1 MAIDKTDNSEAGE
14 DGNSHILARFGWR
27 NTPKIEKIEFELK
40 KSHFC
45 FTFSS
50 SELYYKCMTRKEMT
64 NERAQSDA
72 RINSAERGGIGRSQI
87 ESLFKTHYTQMY
99 HLALTLLFDEA
110 ESKDVVSDVFASLL
124 SGKVVMR
131 ADNAKAFLL
140 ASVHHRCLNVLQH
153 KQVQERFARLLTED
167 ADTLMKDNTVEEQMQ
182 MEELMRYVQDNLS
195 PLEQNIFRLRYL
207 REMTCQEVAEALN
220 VSRQTVHTH
229 LKQTVKIIRK
239 YFNSNSKAI

>member
-1 MAIDKTDNSEAGE
+1 
-14 DGNSHILARFGWR
+14 
-27 NTPKIEKIEFELK
+27 
-40 KSHFC
+40 
-45 FTFSS
+45 
-50 SELYYKCMTRKEMT
+50 MTRK
-64 NERAQSDA
+64 DV
-72 RINSAERGGIGRSQI
+72 
-87 ESLFKTHYTQMY
+87 ESLFKTHYAQMY

-110 ESKDVVSDVFASLL
+110 ESKDVVSEVFASLL
-124 SGKVVMR
+124 NDSAIVR
-131 ADNAKAFLL
+131 TDDARAFLL
-140 ASVHHRCLNVLQH
+140 TSVRHRCLNVLQH

-195 PLEQNIFRLRYL
+195 PLEQDIFRMRYL

-220 VSRQTVHTH
+220 VSRQTVHAH

>member
-1 MAIDKTDNSEAGE
+1 
-14 DGNSHILARFGWR
+14 
-27 NTPKIEKIEFELK
+27 
-40 KSHFC
+40 
-45 FTFSS
+45 
-50 SELYYKCMTRKEMT
+50 MTKEMT
-64 NERAQSDA
+64 NERAQSDV

-124 SGKVVMR
+124 SGKAAIKREQSDAGISSAEREQARPEVKVVMR

-140 ASVHHRCLNVLQH
+140 TSVYHRCLNVLQH

-167 ADTLMKDNTVEEQMQ
+167 TDTLVSDNIVEEQMQ
-182 MEELMRYVQDNLS
+182 MEELMHYVRENLS
-195 PLEQNIFRLRYL
+195 PMEQNVFRLRYL
-207 REMTCQEVAEALN
+207 REMTCQEVAEVLN

-229 LKQTVKIIRK
+229 LKQSVEKIRK
-239 YFNSNSKAI
+239 FFYSNSKAI

>member
-1 MAIDKTDNSEAGE
+1 
-14 DGNSHILARFGWR
+14 
-27 NTPKIEKIEFELK
+27 
-40 KSHFC
+40 
-45 FTFSS
+45 
-50 SELYYKCMTRKEMT
+50 MTRKEMM

-72 RINSAERGGIGRSQI
+72 CINSIERGGIGRSQI

-110 ESKDVVSDVFASLL
+110 ESKDVVSEVFASLL
-124 SGKVVMR
+124 SGSTIVE

-140 ASVHHRCLNVLQH
+140 ASVRHRCLNVLQH
-153 KQVQERFARLLTED
+153 KQMHERFARLLTED
-167 ADTLMKDNTVEEQMQ
+167 TATLVSDNTVEEQMQ
-182 MEELMRYVQDNLS
+182 MEELMCYVRENFS
-195 PLEQNIFRLRYL
+195 SLEQQIFRLRYL

-229 LKQTVKIIRK
+229 LKQSVEKIRK

>member
-1 MAIDKTDNSEAGE
+1 
-14 DGNSHILARFGWR
+14 
-27 NTPKIEKIEFELK
+27 
-40 KSHFC
+40 
-45 FTFSS
+45 
-50 SELYYKCMTRKEMT
+50 MTRKEMT
-64 NERAQSDA
+64 NGRAQRDV

-110 ESKDVVSDVFASLL
+110 KSKDVVSAVFTSLL
-124 SGKVVMR
+124 SGSTIVR

-153 KQVQERFARLLTED
+153 KQVHERFARLLTED
-167 ADTLMKDNTVEEQMQ
+167 ADTFDSDNLVEEQMQ
-182 MEELMRYVQDNLS
+182 MEELMRYVRDNLS
-195 PLEQNIFRLRYL
+195 PMEQNVVRLHYL
-207 REMTCQEVAEALN
+207 KEMTCQEVAEALN

-229 LKQTVKIIRK
+229 LKQTVEKIRK

>member
-1 MAIDKTDNSEAGE
+1 
-14 DGNSHILARFGWR
+14 
-27 NTPKIEKIEFELK
+27 
-40 KSHFC
+40 
-45 FTFSS
+45 
-50 SELYYKCMTRKEMT
+50 MTRKEMM
-64 NERAQSDA
+64 NERAQSDV

-87 ESLFKTHYTQMY
+87 KSLFKTHYTQMY

-124 SGKVVMR
+124 NGKVVME

-140 ASVHHRCLNVLQH
+140 ASVRHRCLNVLQH
-153 KQVQERFARLLTED
+153 KQVHERFARLLTEGT
-167 ADTLMKDNTVEEQMQ
+167 DTLVSDNTVEEQMQ
-182 MEELMRYVQDNLS
+182 MEELMRYVRENLS
-195 PLEQNIFRLRYL
+195 SLEQQIFRLRYL

-229 LKQTVKIIRK
+229 LKQTVGKIRK

>member
-1 MAIDKTDNSEAGE
+1 
-14 DGNSHILARFGWR
+14 
-27 NTPKIEKIEFELK
+27 
-40 KSHFC
+40 
-45 FTFSS
+45 
-50 SELYYKCMTRKEMT
+50 MTRKEMT
-64 NERAQSDA
+64 NERAQSDV

-124 SGKVVMR
+124 SGKAAIKREQSDAGIGSAEREQARPKVKVVMR
-131 ADNAKAFLL
+131 ADNAKSFLL
-140 ASVHHRCLNVLQH
+140 ASVRHRCLNVLQH
-153 KQVQERFARLLTED
+153 KQVQERFARLLTDD
-167 ADTLMKDNTVEEQMQ
+167 ADTLASDSTVEEQMQ
-182 MEELMRYVQDNLS
+182 MEELMGYVRDNLS
-195 PLEQNIFRLRYL
+195 PMEQEIFRQRYL

-229 LKQTVKIIRK
+229 LKQLVEKIRK

>member
-1 MAIDKTDNSEAGE
+1 MPLK
-14 DGNSHILARFGWR
+14 
-27 NTPKIEKIEFELK
+27 KEFER
-40 KSHFC
+40 KSIFH

-50 SELYYKCMTRKEMT
+50 SELYYKCMTRK
-64 NERAQSDA
+64 DV
-72 RINSAERGGIGRSQI
+72 

-110 ESKDVVSDVFASLL
+110 ESKDVVSEVFASLI
-124 SGKVVMR
+124 SGKTMMR
-131 ADNAKAFLL
+131 TDNAKAFLL
-140 ASVHHRCLNVLQH
+140 ACVRHRCMNVLQH

-167 ADTLMKDNTVEEQMQ
+167 ADTLISDNTAEEQMQ

-195 PLEQNIFRLRYL
+195 PMEQNVFRLRYL
-207 REMTCQEVAEALN
+207 REMTCQEVAEALD

-229 LKQTVKIIRK
+229 LKQTVEKIRK

>member
-1 MAIDKTDNSEAGE
+1 
-14 DGNSHILARFGWR
+14 
-27 NTPKIEKIEFELK
+27 
-40 KSHFC
+40 
-45 FTFSS
+45 
-50 SELYYKCMTRKEMT
+50 MTRKEMM
-64 NERAQSDA
+64 NERAQSDV

-110 ESKDVVSDVFASLL
+110 ESKDVVSEVFASLL
-124 SGKVVMR
+124 SGSTIVK

-140 ASVHHRCLNVLQH
+140 ASVRHRCLNVLQH

-167 ADTLMKDNTVEEQMQ
+167 TDTFVSDNTVEAQMQ
-182 MEELMRYVQDNLS
+182 MEELMSYMRENLS
-195 PLEQNIFRLRYL
+195 SLELQIFRLRYL

-229 LKQTVKIIRK
+229 LKQSVWKIRK

>member
-1 MAIDKTDNSEAGE
+1 
-14 DGNSHILARFGWR
+14 
-27 NTPKIEKIEFELK
+27 
-40 KSHFC
+40 
-45 FTFSS
+45 
-50 SELYYKCMTRKEMT
+50 MTRKEMT
-64 NERAQSDA
+64 NERAQSDV

-124 SGKVVMR
+124 SGKAAIKREQSDAGISSAEREQARPKVKEVMR

-140 ASVHHRCLNVLQH
+140 ASVRHRCMNVLQH
-153 KQVQERFARLLTED
+153 KQVKESFAHLLTED
-167 ADTLMKDNTVEEQMQ
+167 TDTFVSDNTVEEQMQ
-182 MEELMRYVQDNLS
+182 MEELMSYVRDNLS
-195 PLEQNIFRLRYL
+195 PMEQDVIRLRYL

-229 LKQTVKIIRK
+229 LKQSVEKIRK